1 MKNITIVLL
10 LFVSAIL
17 QAQAQA
23 VITTPEKIQRGDSV
37 TITYNPAAPGASIPA
52 DAPSVTIVF
61 TYSTFY
67 DLPWKMPMIKKGNLW
82 TASFKAGRFATFATF
97 YLQSGEMLQ
106 KPAADKHYTLP
117 VYQGNQRI
125 KNSLLHESYS
135 LSTQMPKAPDLQQ
148 HKLDLINQ
156 ELTNNPD
163 NYEAKVAQMV
173 VKMAL
178 AKSPAEKLQYRELAR
193 KIIAARLE
201 ENPTLPGNM
210 NQVTMGYLM
219 IGEKTRLDSVR
230 KVVMERY
237 PSADLSKDLRAS
249 IISREEKNT
258 TVKIAKLEAMLK
270 KGDQP
275 GEEGS
280 ESIHKMLFDLYA
292 ANGDSVKA
300 LAHASKLYAKIN
312 PYTPETYKSIV
323 VKLTESKIAPV
334 AAISYANKALAIA
347 NQWPVGII
355 RYFPEF
361 GYIPSYVPDS
371 TRRQAVA
378 DATAALLSIKALNY
392 LRLKNTDS
400 AKVLTTR
407 TLQQPA
413 NREAT
418 INAAQVLSQ
427 LGEHEQAFNALW
439 KLLIKNPTDSL
450 ILAKAKTSFLSYNK
464 SEESFRAKVQELE
477 VLEIQQLTAKTKTL
491 MMNKP
496 GPELSGLTDL
506 QGNPVAAAMMKGKVV
521 ILDFWATWCVPCM
534 QEMPYFHKVFEKYQN
549 NPNVMFMVVNSGA
562 NNTINDA
569 RNWVKQNPQYKFPV
583 YFNNDKNI
591 GEKVGFTLIPTIA
604 VIDQEGKMQF
614 RTIGFEGEI
623 LQKKLDVEIAILLD
637 KK

>member
-1 MKNITIVLL
+1 MKNITIMLL
-10 LFVSAIL
+10 LVVSAIL

-23 VITTPEKIQRGDSV
+23 VITTPEKIQRGDTV
-37 TITYNPAAPGASIPA
+37 TITYNPAAAGASIPA
-52 DAPSVTIVF
+52 DAVSVTIVF

-67 DLPWKMPMIKKGNLW
+67 DLPWKMPMIKNGKLW
-82 TASFKAGRFATFATF
+82 TASFKAGRFATFASF
-97 YLQSGEMLQ
+97 YLQSGETLQ

-117 VYQGNQRI
+117 VYQGNKRI
-125 KNSLLHESYS
+125 KSSLLHESYS
-135 LSTQMPKAPDLQQ
+135 LTAQMPKAPNIQQ
-148 HKLDLINQ
+148 IKLDLIDK
-156 ELTNNPD
+156 ELINNPD

-178 AKSPAEKLQYRELAR
+178 AKTPAEKLQYREHAR

-237 PSADLSKDLRAS
+237 PNADLSRDFRAS

-258 TVKIAKLEAMLK
+258 TVKISKLEAMLK

-280 ESIHKMLFDLYA
+280 ENIHKMLFDLYA
-292 ANGDSVKA
+292 SMGDSVKA
-300 LAHASKLYAKIN
+300 LAHASKLYSKPN
-312 PYTPETYKSIV
+312 PYTPETYKSIA
-323 VKLTESKIAPV
+323 VKLTESKIAPL

-347 NQWPVGII
+347 NHWPVGII

-371 TRRQAVA
+371 TRQQAVS
-378 DATAALLSIKALNY
+378 DATASLVSIKGLNY
-392 LRLKNTDS
+392 LRLKNIDS
-400 AKVLTTR
+400 AKVLASLA
-407 TLQQPA
+407 LQQSGS
-413 NREAT
+413 REAT
-418 INAAQVLSQ
+418 LNAAEVLGQ
-427 LGEHEQAFNALW
+427 LGQHEKAFNALW

-450 ILAKAKTSFLSYNK
+450 ILTKAKSNFLSYNN
-464 SEESFRAKVQELE
+464 SEESFRTKVKELE
-477 VLEIQQLTAKTKTL
+477 VLEIQQLTARTKTL
-491 MMNKP
+491 MMSKP

-506 QGNPVAAAMMKGKVV
+506 QGNPITTEMMKGKVV

-549 NPNVMFMVVNSGA
+549 NSNVMFMVVNSGA

-569 RNWVKQNPQYKFPV
+569 RKWVKQNPQYKFPV

-591 GEKVGFTLIPTIA
+591 GEKVGFTLIPTIV
-604 VIDQEGKMQF
+604 VIDQHGKMQF